1 MCSISM
7 SPSMRCLL
15 LMRILH
21 SIKVLCGGDDDD
33 DFFYDDFDDDSDVAG
48 QYRCIYNF

>member
-21 SIKVLCGGDDDD
+21 SIKVVCGGDGDDDD
-33 DFFYDDFDDDSDVAG
+33 DDNDDDDDDNDDDDFP
-48 QYRCIYNF
+48 

>member
-15 LMRILH
+15 LMRTLH
-21 SIKVLCGGDDDD
+21 SIKVLCGGDDDSDVVDDGDDD
-33 DFFYDDFDDDSDVAG
+33 DFP
-48 QYRCIYNF
+48 